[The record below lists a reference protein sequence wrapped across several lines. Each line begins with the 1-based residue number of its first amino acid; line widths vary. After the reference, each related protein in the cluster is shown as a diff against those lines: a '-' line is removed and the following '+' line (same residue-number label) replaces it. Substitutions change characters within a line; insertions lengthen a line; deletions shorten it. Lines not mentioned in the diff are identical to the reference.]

1 VNKPVIA
8 VITFDVDQKLSDFKL
23 DDLCPI
29 LGQYDLQSV
38 QPKMVE

>member
-1 VNKPVIA
+1 MNKPVMEL
-8 VITFDVDQKLSDFKL
+8 ITFNVDQTLSDFKL